1 MPGIR
6 LDTKDTDEEA
16 QALYLGGPHSGSGW
30 SWVDMNRHMRQY
42 DMCTDLPKTSQQKEV
57 G

>member
-42 DMCTDLPKTSQQKEV
+42 DMCTDLPKTSQQKKV